1 MVLKSQ
7 KPPKN
12 PVRVS
17 VIPAGARDHPHLQ
30 KFETYLHKDR
40 ETSVR
45 ARMLDDLWNDPASP
59 AFAGALAYQERG
71 GHLYRT
77 GVAVGFTPEVTRWF
91 PSTVD
96 ALGKLTHLG
105 PLSGE
110 TLIGSLMDYAERTEG
125 DWEDFNV
132 IQPIYPIERWIGG
145 EETFRGSVKRLK
157 QMGGRVNNRHDPLYA
172 EQLEMKLPKD
182 VLVVSFGRK
191 VSRRIL
197 QDFRDT
203 QAKIQEA
210 AAKAAAVAPT
220 SPLVAAAAWEVEVGF
235 ELALPPTTYIKLRRE
250 PKG

>member
-7 KPPKN
+7 KKLKN

-17 VIPAGARDHPHLQ
+17 IIPSSARDHPHLQ

-40 ETSVR
+40 DTSVR

-59 AFAGALAYQERG
+59 AFAGALAYQMRG
-71 GHLYRT
+71 DRLYRT

-91 PSTVD
+91 PTTVD

-125 DWEDFNV
+125 EWEDFNI
-132 IQPIYPIERWIGG
+132 IQPIYPVERLLGG
-145 EETFRGSVKRLK
+145 EETFRGSVQRLK
-157 QMGGRVNNRHDPLYA
+157 QMGARVNNRHDPKYA
-172 EQLEMKLPKD
+172 EQLEAKLPKD
-182 VLVVSFGRK
+182 ILVLSFGRK

-203 QAKIQEA
+203 QAKVKEA
-210 AAKAAAVAPT
+210 ADKAAALQEPV
-220 SPLVAAAAWEVEVGF
+220 SPLVAAAWEVEVGF